1 MPQEVDVLPVF
12 LRNCLD
18 LRVPPPED
26 MLPPLLIVEGCQL
39 YPTLEVLILSLDN
52 ALLPLLVSADVV
64 VLVEAVMA
72 MVFSLLARGERGL
85 LRFKYL
91 LGLRVLREV

>member
-12 LRNCLD
+12 LRDRLD
-18 LRVPPPED
+18 LRVSPPED
-26 MLPPLLIVEGCQL
+26 MLPPLLIVEGCQFD
-39 YPTLEVLILSLDN
+39 PPLEVLILTLDN

-72 MVFSLLARGERGL
+72 MVFSLLSSGERGL
-85 LRFKYL
+85 LGFKNL
-91 LGLRVLREV
+91 L